1 MLIITTTIILI
12 LLAVIIR
19 LNNKL
24 KKANQEAQYW
34 CEAYIRRDLR
44 EDVEEF

>member
-12 LLAVIIR
+12 LLAVILR
-19 LNNKL
+19 LNKKL

-34 CEAYIRRDLR
+34 CEAYIRRDSR

>member
-12 LLAVIIR
+12 LLAVILR

-34 CEAYIRRDLR
+34 CEAYVRRDSK